1 MKRIL
6 PLLTITFAALFT
18 GCNDADFVYTDLHKW
33 ELSKNVKAC
42 NVVCYNAK
50 SEDGEVTN
58 GNPNWA
64 GTFIFSK
71 SGYLE
76 SAAAYNEKG
85 EQMHK
90 MTSMFEK
97 GYPVRKTW
105 KDNDSFSH
113 KCNYV
118 YDKDHHLTSYQL
130 TDADGNTYEEDLT
143 WEDDEL
149 VKRKTTYTYGDD
161 EHHYTIKFTY
171 NDDGSYLLEPSS
183 DNADAPFISAKFN
196 ADHRLTLQKSEGS
209 KTCKVEY
216 NEKGFVESCKNGWAY
231 FDDIDGFNIVNFD
244 DVNKTFEY
252 EYDSHDNWVKRTTFN
267 DDGEAVEI
275 IVRTIEY

>member
-42 NVVCYNAK
+42 NVACYNAK
-50 SEDGEVTN
+50 SEDGEVIK

-71 SGYLE
+71 KGYIE
-76 SAAAYNEKG
+76 SAAAYNEAG
-85 EQMHK
+85 EQMGK

-97 GYPVRKTW
+97 GYPIRKTW
-105 KDNDSFSH
+105 KGDEAFTC

-118 YDKDHHLTSYQL
+118 YDKDHHLTNYQL
-130 TDADGNTYEEDLT
+130 TNADGNAYEEDMK
-143 WEDDEL
+143 WEDNEL
-149 VKRKTTYTYGDD
+149 VKGKTTYTYGDN
-161 EHHYTIKFTY
+161 ELKYTIKCTY
-171 NDDGSYLLEPSS
+171 NDDGSYVLESS
-183 DNADAPFISAKFN
+183 SNDAAAPDVSAEFN
-196 ADHRLTLQKSEGS
+196 ADHRLTLKESEGS

-216 NEKGFVESCKNGWAY
+216 NEKGFAESCKNGWLD
-231 FDDIDGFNIVNFD
+231 FDFFEGFNIDNWD
-244 DVNKTFEY
+244 DINQTFEY

-267 DDGEAVEI
+267 DDGEAEEI